1 MFFFLFL
8 SPFSIKTA
16 PSSMS
21 TDLTNI
27 NGTLFRG
34 AGLDTRNNNTQNV
47 TKTIEYYEKK
57 KQLDELIRNNDTY
70 NKKRFW
76 HPIVSNIIPCAIH
89 ILEAGL
95 YRQFEEDFERW

>member
-1 MFFFLFL
+1 
-8 SPFSIKTA
+8 
-16 PSSMS
+16 MS

-34 AGLDTRNNNTQNV
+34 AGLDTRNNITQNF
-47 TKTIEYYEKK
+47 TKTIEFYEKK
-57 KQLDELIRNNDTY
+57 KQLDELNDTY
-70 NKKRFW
+70 NNNKKRFW

-95 YRQFEEDFERW
+95 FRQFEEDFERW